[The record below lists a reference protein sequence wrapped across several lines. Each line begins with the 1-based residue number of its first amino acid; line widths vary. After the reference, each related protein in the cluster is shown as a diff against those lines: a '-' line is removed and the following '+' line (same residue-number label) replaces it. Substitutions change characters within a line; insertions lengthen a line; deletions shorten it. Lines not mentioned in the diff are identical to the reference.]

1 MSLMSLEQH
10 YNRAADAFANALVV
24 GYGVDWNRVTV
35 DANLLQYKRDGVGM
49 LRGVRDLAGD
59 SGRGNKP
66 KSFSNSGY
74 SGLALGAATIGYR
87 KDSAWV
93 ELRSNGADRL
103 WDFDWYDYSH
113 CTRIDLRV
121 DVVVVGDFELLGES
135 LVKGYEYLASTYKR
149 NGGWKIPSYVRRG
162 KGETVYVG
170 SRESSHFCRVYNKT
184 VEGGYKSDLGD
195 VWRFEWQFNNP
206 LANEVSHGLRR
217 RAERERVAF
226 DTVMEYNKDNGLPTS
241 FGFTPVFLGRFTAP
255 RVDTDNQRSH
265 EWLRRTVAPT
275 VRRLTR
281 EGEYAKL
288 EQSLGLLG
296 LDIRQ
301 ESELF

>member
-1 MSLMSLEQH
+1 MHIISNEKH

-24 GYGVDWNRVTV
+24 DYGVDWNRVTV
-35 DANLLQYKRDGVGM
+35 DANLLQYKRDGVGI
-49 LRGVRDLAGD
+49 LRGVRDLAGSD
-59 SGRGNKP
+59 ARGNKP
-66 KSFSNSGY
+66 KSFANSGY
-74 SGLALGAATIGYR
+74 SGLALGSATLGFR

-93 ELRSNGADRL
+93 ELRSSGAERL
-103 WDFDWYDYSH
+103 WAYEWYDYAH
-113 CTRIDLRV
+113 CTRVDLRV
-121 DVVVVGDFELLGES
+121 DVVVVGDYPLLGES

-149 NGGWKIPSYVRRG
+149 NGGWKLPSYVRKG
-162 KGETVYVG
+162 LGETVYIG

-206 LANEVSHGLRR
+206 LANEVSHGLRGR
-217 RAERERVAF
+217 NDSGRGAF

-241 FGFTPVFLGRFTAP
+241 FGFNPEYLGRFHAT

-265 EWLRRTVAPT
+265 EWLKRTVAPT
-275 VRRLTR
+275 IRRLTR
-281 EGEYAKL
+281 EGEYAKV

-296 LDIRQ
+296 LDTRQ